1 MAEFLGKEDCITFG
15 MGYATNS
22 TTIPVICSRGDL
34 IISDMLN
41 HASIIV
47 GCRSSGATIKV
58 RTRRTP
64 NKRMV

>member
-1 MAEFLGKEDCITFG
+1 MSEFLGKEDCVTFG

-22 TTIPVICSRGDL
+22 TNIPVLAGRGDL

-58 RTRRTP
+58 LFFS
-64 NKRMV
+64 K